1 MLCAQDRDAE
11 LAERYGWIN
20 RTLPVEEL
28 DGFVRSLA
36 HQIAR
41 FPATGRPRN
50 GQAQLNVFGRGC
62 AAEQRPRVEE
72 PDEDQVEQAYHSD
85 TSVIMD
91 AT

>member
-1 MLCAQDRDAE
+1 MGRARALEVMLCAQDRDAE

-41 FPATGRPRN
+41 FPATGHATVKRSSMSLDEVARPSNASELRSPM
-50 GQAQLNVFGRGC
+50 RI
-62 AAEQRPRVEE
+62 R
-72 PDEDQVEQAYHSD
+72 
-85 TSVIMD
+85 
-91 AT
+91 